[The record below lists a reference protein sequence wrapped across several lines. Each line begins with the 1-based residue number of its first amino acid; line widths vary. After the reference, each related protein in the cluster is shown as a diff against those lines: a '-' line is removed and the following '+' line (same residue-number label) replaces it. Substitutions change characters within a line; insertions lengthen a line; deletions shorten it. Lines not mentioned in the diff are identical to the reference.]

1 MDFELITKITAFLI
15 FLILI
20 IVIGIQFLTLD
31 IMNKRIQFWKDECL
45 EKDEINECL
54 KREIKYLTKVNKT
67 FSEGLEAIT
76 NKK

>member
-1 MDFELITKITAFLI
+1 MDFELITKITLC
-15 FLILI
+15 LILLMLI
-20 IVIGIQFLTLD
+20 IIIGIQFKR
-31 IMNKRIQFWKDECL
+31 IEVINKRIQFWQDECM

-54 KREIKYLTKVNKT
+54 KKEIKYLTKVNKT

>member
-15 FLILI
+15 FLMLI
-20 IVIGIQFLTLD
+20 IIIGIQFKR
-31 IMNKRIQFWKDECL
+31 IEVINKRIQFWQDECM

-54 KREIKYLTKVNKT
+54 KREIKYLTKVKKT